1 MVPGVAAGG
10 HLLCHGNP
18 DGRIIAAG
26 DAEKSDGTAAP
37 FIALTDLTGKVT
49 DVIQTMGFVPAN
61 ICQAPDGIVW
71 SFGGTGYDERSH
83 PKSGDTLRH
92 FDFQKG
98 QIGSFLARS
107 TFPEPLHPGP
117 EVHASIR
124 CSTSEVVA
132 YSHSAQAYIEMKYSD
147 GAPHVYHAEAPTNL
161 QLSGFT
167 ATGSKKVYGF
177 FSRGGTGGLYYL
189 SFDEANST
197 ASWLPVKAA
206 VGAYTKPGVVTG
218 LWGSDG
224 DKLLVSRAE
233 DTTGVAALHWTTP
246 VIQ

>member
-1 MVPGVAAGG
+1 
-10 HLLCHGNP
+10 
-18 DGRIIAAG
+18 
-26 DAEKSDGTAAP
+26 
-37 FIALTDLTGKVT
+37 
-49 DVIQTMGFVPAN
+49 
-61 ICQAPDGIVW
+61 
-71 SFGGTGYDERSH
+71 
-83 PKSGDTLRH
+83 
-92 FDFQKG
+92 
-98 QIGSFLARS
+98 
-107 TFPEPLHPGP
+107 
-117 EVHASIR
+117 
-124 CSTSEVVA
+124 
-132 YSHSAQAYIEMKYSD
+132 MKYGD

-177 FSRGGTGGLYYL
+177 FSRGATGGLYYL

-197 ASWLPVKAA
+197 ATWLPVKGA